1 MRWGIWTPLPHT
13 IRPEPAMVEA
23 EAALKRHGEG
33 SEDASFRFA
42 LDLVRRAEA
51 LGFDLTLV
59 AERFLG
65 PDLEAWMLSAALAA
79 HTCRIEIMPAV
90 HPGILAPQV
99 VAKMAA
105 TLDRISA
112 GRCALNLVNGW
123 WKEEFDLYSN
133 GAWLDKEEARYA
145 RMDEFIVV
153 LKGLWTEESFSHAGR
168 FYRADHGS
176 LPTKA
181 WRRPHPPLYTG
192 SRSPAAKDIV
202 ARHCDVWFVS
212 VEPGYRN
219 WETNVATIAAD
230 IEDMRERARACGRTI
245 GYGMSCHVIC
255 ADSETQAHAEADA
268 LEEYG
273 KTDRLAAVA
282 AKALGPGLVGTP
294 EVIAERIRRYEAAGV
309 DCLMLHFHPMR
320 QGLETF
326 AERVMPLFGAGRVPQ
341 HREQRETCREGL

>member
-13 IRPEPAMVEA
+13 IQPEPAMVEA
-23 EAALKRHGEG
+23 EQALKRHGEG
-33 SEDASFRFA
+33 SEDASLRFA
-42 LDLVRRAEA
+42 LDLVRRAEDY
-51 LGFDLTLV
+51 GFDLTLV

-79 HTCRIEIMPAV
+79 HTRRIEIMPAV

-133 GAWLDKEEARYA
+133 GAWIDKEETRYA
-145 RMDEFIVV
+145 RMDEFIAV
-153 LKGLWTEESFSHAGR
+153 LKGLWTEDSYSHAGR
-168 FYRADHGS
+168 FYRADRGS
-176 LPTKA
+176 LPTKS

-202 ARHCDVWFVS
+202 ARQCDAWFVS

-219 WETNVATIAAD
+219 WEKNLATIAAD
-230 IEDMRERARACGRTI
+230 ISDMRARAGTYGRAI

-255 ADSETQAHAEADA
+255 ADSEAQAHADADA
-268 LEEYG
+268 LEDYG
-273 KTDRLAAVA
+273 RRDRVAAVA

-294 EVIAERIRRYEAAGV
+294 EIIADRIRRYEAAGV
-309 DCLMLHFHPMR
+309 DCLMLHFHPMM

-326 AERVMPLFGAGRVPQ
+326 AERVMPILGVGRRAHEP
-341 HREQRETCREGL
+341 EQREMSREGI